1 MKKTLKWRVTLLA
14 AATVLA
20 ILFFLPSLPVFDSFP
35 SFWKRVFPSK
45 AITLGLDLQ
54 GGIHLVLAVNGDK
67 AVENFVQRAADDIV
81 AVLTQK
87 GINNVSSG
95 HGSTISR
102 LVVKFQDT
110 AKGADIAA
118 EIKKNYPVFSVEKEQ
133 PGEIVYLL
141 SSSEIKRIKD
151 SAVSQALETIRNRID
166 QFGVSE
172 PLIQRQGENEI
183 LVQLAGIKEPKRAI
197 ELIGKTAMLEFKIVD
212 DGADIKG
219 AASGQVPEG
228 DEILYGRDVDP
239 VTKKAKQAIPYLV
252 KSKALMTGD
261 AISDAEVSINQEF
274 NEPYVSITFNSIG
287 ARLFDRITGENV
299 KKRLAIVLDGNVY
312 SAPVIQ
318 ERISGGKA
326 QISGKFS
333 MEEAQDLA
341 IVLRAGALPAPVEII
356 QNLTVGPSLG
366 RDSIEK
372 GVKAT
377 IVAGILIILFM
388 AIYYKLSG
396 VIADFAM
403 LLNLIMLVGSLAVL
417 DATLTLPGIAGII
430 LTIGMGVDSNV
441 LILERIR
448 EELRLGKPVRS
459 AIESGYDKAF
469 LSIVDSH
476 VTTLLTAVILFLFGT
491 GPIKGFAVTLSVGIA
506 INLFTSLV
514 GTKVVYDF
522 INSRTRLEKLSI

>member
-1 MKKTLKWRVTLLA
+1 MKKALKWRVALLA
-14 AATVLA
+14 AATALA
-20 ILFFLPSLPVFDSFP
+20 ILFFLPSLPFFDGFP
-35 SFWKRVFPSK
+35 AFWKKVFPTK

-54 GGIHLVLAVNGDK
+54 GGIHLVLDVNGDK
-67 AVENFVQRAADDIV
+67 AVENYVQRAADDIV
-81 AVLTQK
+81 NLLSQK
-87 GINNVSSG
+87 EINNVSSSRG
-95 HGSTISR
+95 ETISS
-102 LVVKFQDT
+102 LVVKFEDT
-110 AKGADIAA
+110 TRSKDITT
-118 EIKKNYPVFSVEKEQ
+118 EIKKYYPVFSVEKDQ
-133 PGEIVYLL
+133 PGEITYFLA
-141 SSSEIKRIKD
+141 SSEINRIKD
-151 SAVSQALETIRNRID
+151 SAVAQALETIRNRID
-166 QFGVSE
+166 QFGVRE

-183 LVQLAGIKEPKRAI
+183 LVQLAGIKDPKRAI
-197 ELIGKTAMLEFKIVD
+197 DLIGKTALLEFKIVD
-212 DGADIKG
+212 DGADIQG
-219 AASGQVPEG
+219 ALSGQVPEG
-228 DEILYGRDVDP
+228 DEILYGKEDDP
-239 VTKKAKQAIPYLV
+239 VTKQVKQTIPYLV
-252 KSKALMTGD
+252 KSKSLMTGD
-261 AISDAEVSINQEF
+261 AISDAQVNIDPEF

-287 ARLFDRITGENV
+287 ARLFERITGENV

-318 ERISGGKA
+318 ERIGGGKA

-377 IVAGILIILFM
+377 IIAGILVILFM
-388 AIYYKLSG
+388 MFYYKLSG
-396 VIADFAM
+396 LIADFAM
-403 LLNLIMLVGSLAVL
+403 LLNLVILVGALAVL

-459 AIESGYDKAF
+459 AIDSGYDKAF
-469 LSIVDSH
+469 ITIVDAH
-476 VTTLLTAVILFLFGT
+476 VTTLITAVILFLFGT
-491 GPIKGFAVTLSVGIA
+491 GPIKGFAVTLSLGIL
-506 INLFTSLV
+506 INLFTALV

-522 INSRTRLEKLSI
+522 INSRKRLERLSI

>member
-1 MKKTLKWRVTLLA
+1 MKKALKWRVVLLA

-20 ILFFLPSLPVFDSFP
+20 ILFFLPSLPYFDGFP
-35 SFWKRVFPSK
+35 SFWKKVFPSK

-54 GGIHLVLAVNGDK
+54 GGIHLVLDVKGDK

-81 AVLTQK
+81 NVLSQK
-87 GINNVSSG
+87 EINNVSASRG
-95 HGSTISR
+95 ETISG
-102 LVVKFQDT
+102 LTVKFQDT
-110 AKGADIAA
+110 TKGKDITA
-118 EIKKNYPVFSVEKEQ
+118 EIKKHYPVFSIEKEQ
-133 PGEIVYLL
+133 PGEIIYSL

-172 PLIQRQGENEI
+172 PLIQRQGESEI
-183 LVQLAGIKEPKRAI
+183 LVQLAGIKDPKRAI
-197 ELIGKTAMLEFKIVD
+197 ELIGKTALLEFKIVD
-212 DGADIKG
+212 DGADLQG
-219 AASGQVPEG
+219 ALSGKMPEG
-228 DEILYGRDVDP
+228 DEIVYGKEVDP
-239 VTKKAKQAIPYLV
+239 ATKQVKQTIPYLV
-252 KSKALMTGD
+252 KSRALMTGD
-261 AISDAEVSINQEF
+261 AISDAQVNIDPEF
-274 NEPYVSITFNSIG
+274 NEPYVSMTFNSIG
-287 ARLFDRITGENV
+287 ARLFERITGENV

-318 ERISGGKA
+318 ERIGGGKA

-377 IVAGILIILFM
+377 IIAGILVVLFM
-388 AIYYKLSG
+388 IVYYKLSG
-396 VIADFAM
+396 IIADFAM
-403 LLNLIMLVGSLAVL
+403 LLNLVILVGALAAL

-459 AIESGYDKAF
+459 AIDAGYDKAF
-469 LSIVDSH
+469 ITIVDSH

-491 GPIKGFAVTLSVGIA
+491 GPIKGFAVTLSLGIL
-506 INLFTSLV
+506 INLFTALV
-514 GTKVVYDF
+514 GTKVIYDF